1 MSFLRRRDN
10 TARSIAMKTCP
21 SPTVR
26 NSTHFLSAL
35 AGTIVLLLWIQPA
48 FAQPR
53 NSDPFDPWSR
63 FNWGN
68 NNNRN
73 NQPRRIGGGTIQEP
87 TPVKPMQPV
96 KPATQPLPQHN
107 PTPPIVGQPV
117 LLIGES
123 AEMTRQAETHY
134 KAGNLEEAERL
145 VRLAIAKDPGN
156 QNAYNLLRQIQEQR
170 DETVGKAIREKLRT
184 IMLDEINF
192 TATPLDAI
200 LDYLSD
206 ESQRLSPDRAAI
218 NFVLKAPDDYKAARI
233 SLKMKKTPMLDVL
246 KYVCDL
252 GGASFLI
259 DDAKVTVIP
268 RLAPAAP

>member
-1 MSFLRRRDN
+1 
-10 TARSIAMKTCP
+10 MKTRP

-26 NSTHFLSAL
+26 HSTHFLTGL
-35 AGTIVLLLWIQPA
+35 AGAILLLLFIQPA
-48 FAQPR
+48 FAQRPNNDR
-53 NSDPFDPWSR
+53 DRFNNWDR
-63 FNWGN
+63 FNWGWGN
-68 NNNRN
+68 NN

-123 AEMTRQAETHY
+123 VEMTRQAEAQY

-170 DETVGKAIREKLRT
+170 DETVGKEIRDKLRN
-184 IMLDEINF
+184 IILDEINF

-206 ESQRLSPDRAAI
+206 ESQRLAADRTAI
-218 NFVLKAPDDYKAARI
+218 NFVLKAPDDYKSARI
-233 SLKMKKTPMLDVL
+233 TLKMKKTPMLDVL
-246 KYVCDL
+246 KYICDL

-268 RLAPAAP
+268 RLTPAAP